1 MSCDDLDR
9 LRAESP
15 QTVSSSWSKEARRH
29 LESCERCRQLQAVL
43 DAQSPGDVP
52 EAAFPEALRGRIEAA
67 ILHDLRPVSP
77 LPGVRRVAAMLLLG
91 SIAVI
96 ATANWRLG
104 VDGWDARN
112 GLQSA
117 VDFSLLGISV
127 LALANLLA
135 QQMMPGSR
143 YRAAVWV
150 WLAAPLVALL
160 AAVAALYGD
169 EFKLDYVALA
179 LNCLKI
185 GTACAA
191 CSAPLF
197 WLALRRGLSFH
208 PIAHGAAAGL
218 LAGLVGVTVLEI
230 YCPYLDRFHIFVAH
244 IGAAVTAALAG
255 AAFGWIR
262 ETKRIGRR
270 SVVGG

>member
-52 EAAFPEALRGRIEAA
+52 EALRGRIEAA
-67 ILHDLRPVSP
+67 ILRDLRPVSP

-160 AAVAALYGD
+160 AAIAALYGD
-169 EFKLDYVALA
+169 EF
-179 LNCLKI
+179 
-185 GTACAA
+185 
-191 CSAPLF
+191 
-197 WLALRRGLSFH
+197 
-208 PIAHGAAAGL
+208 
-218 LAGLVGVTVLEI
+218 
-230 YCPYLDRFHIFVAH
+230 
-244 IGAAVTAALAG
+244 
-255 AAFGWIR
+255 
-262 ETKRIGRR
+262 
-270 SVVGG
+270 